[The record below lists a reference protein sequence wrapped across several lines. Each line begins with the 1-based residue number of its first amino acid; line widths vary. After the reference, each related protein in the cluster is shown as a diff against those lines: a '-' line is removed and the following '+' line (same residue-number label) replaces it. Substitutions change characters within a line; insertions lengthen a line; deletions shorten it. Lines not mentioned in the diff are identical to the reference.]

1 MFSCKIY
8 HIYIKL
14 LYIMGEYL
22 LSEGETDQ
30 SKDIYAVFQ
39 KSENEVVGY
48 LLQGKSINLL
58 QQ

>member
-1 MFSCKIY
+1 
-8 HIYIKL
+8 
-14 LYIMGEYL
+14 MGEYL
-22 LSEGETDQ
+22 LSKGEPDQ

-39 KSENEVVGY
+39 KSENEIVGY